1 MIKTWN
7 ISWAGHVACVVK
19 EEHKH
24 YGILVEDLKES
35 DHSVDA
41 SSKFED
47 SIKNDFKDVGSEIV
61 D

>member
-1 MIKTWN
+1 M
-7 ISWAGHVACVVK
+7 AYVVRD
-19 EEHKH
+19 EHKQ
-24 YGILVEDLKES
+24 YGILVEYLKES

-47 SIKNDFKDVGSEIV
+47 SIKNDFKNVGSEIV